1 MIFVTVGAQMPF
13 DRLVHALDAWAA
25 THRDVAVFAQVGDT
39 PAPPAHIPYSRML
52 TPAEF
57 AERVRG
63 AQLIVAHAGMG
74 SILTALEYGKPLLVM
89 PRRADLRETRNDH
102 QLATVKQFADNARIH
117 VAPDEHALATQLDAL
132 LSQAP
137 APGMGPQIG
146 AFASPALLSAIRD
159 FILEN
164 RLPQAAGAPA
174 SAKPGVSA

>member
-13 DRLVHALDAWAA
+13 DRLVHAMDAWAA

-39 PAPPAHIPYSRML
+39 QAPPVHMPYACML

-57 AERVRG
+57 GARVRG

-89 PRRADLRETRNDH
+89 PRRAALRETRNDH

-117 VAPDEHALATQLDAL
+117 VAPDEHALAAQLDAL
-132 LSQAP
+132 LAQAP
-137 APGMGPQIG
+137 APGQGPQIG
-146 AFASPALLSAIRD
+146 AFAAPALLGAIRA

-164 RLPQAAGAPA
+164 RLPQTSVVPGHPKPEVPA
-174 SAKPGVSA
+174 